1 MYLSDTACLSHSVVF
16 LYFQNIISLIINSIS
31 LIMKYVFLVI
41 ITRVAPTRFQT
52 PIIAASTRLILLQQ
66 QHLYSSSSK
75 IRSETR
81 IESQKTPLLPIWCTT
96 QIWCTTRF
104 FPFWKT
110 YVSFCTWTGT
120 RLVLFSFWIFSVG
133 QCVSNSSQMSHKYA
147 LQDWWNLTTR
157 ELFEILQNTD
167 QANTIHITLSKG

>member
-1 MYLSDTACLSHSVVF
+1 
-16 LYFQNIISLIINSIS
+16 
-31 LIMKYVFLVI
+31 MKYVFIRHRLLIPFCSILVLLEYNFSDYKQYFSDNEI
-41 ITRVAPTRFQT
+41 CISRHHHKGCPPRFQT

-133 QCVSNSSQMSHKYA
+133 QRVSNSS
-147 LQDWWNLTTR
+147 
-157 ELFEILQNTD
+157 
-167 QANTIHITLSKG
+167 